1 MSILPNRLK
10 RPSDRRQPPR
20 RAVLA
25 ALAVG
30 SILLLSACA
39 GEAGQT
45 PEPERNSASSA
56 GSGAGKTAV
65 VTKANPEQA
74 TVEYRVPTITCP
86 SCAARVEANAQKDPG
101 VLDVHVEGQRVS
113 VEYDPAETNPRKIAG
128 AMRSSGDTVLQ
139 GG

>member
-45 PEPERNSASSA
+45 PEPERDRASSA
-56 GSGAGKTAV
+56 GSEAGKTAV
-65 VTKANPEQA
+65 ATKAGPEQA
-74 TVEYRVPTITCP
+74 AANYRVPTITCP
-86 SCAARVEANAQKDPG
+86 SCAARVEANARKDPG
-101 VLDVHVEGQRVS
+101 VLGVRVEDQRVT
-113 VEYDPAETNPRKIAG
+113 VEAINDLLLPWLYALG
-128 AMRSSGDTVLQ
+128 
-139 GG
+139 